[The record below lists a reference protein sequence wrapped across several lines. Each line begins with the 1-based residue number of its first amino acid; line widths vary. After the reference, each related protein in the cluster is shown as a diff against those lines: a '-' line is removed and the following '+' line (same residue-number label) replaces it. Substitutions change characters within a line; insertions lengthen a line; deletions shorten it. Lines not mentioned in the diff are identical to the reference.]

1 MTVGRATD
9 TIWQARQASGT
20 NNPTVSREAPM
31 SQLTSPIS
39 DSPDRPGRLRIR
51 YRFRRAVEMTSARR
65 SPELQILAFSR
76 YYSAGPAPF

>member
-1 MTVGRATD
+1 
-9 TIWQARQASGT
+9 
-20 NNPTVSREAPM
+20 M
-31 SQLTSPIS
+31 SQLTSPVS

-51 YRFRRAVEMTSARR
+51 YRFRRAVEMTSAPR